1 MPDLSVCR
9 FWTQDYNIGCHQS
22 FQPADLPTDFSFTC
36 FHSCVS
42 LFYKISACQTS
53 PAVQWL
59 RLSLPMQ
66 GAWVWLLVGEW
77 GFHMLWGAAKNLK
90 KKKKK
95 ERKQAYKR
103 LKKQPSLHW
112 AHAFALLPPFLSL
125 SLHTHT
131 HTQSPPI
138 WLCFPEETWLI
149 QHIGCWWF
157 GVGRRWKRE
166 CGERTQ
172 INQNLAW
179 ISDKNVP

>member
-1 MPDLSVCR
+1 M
-9 FWTQDYNIGCHQS
+9 S
-22 FQPADLPTDFSFTC
+22 FQPADLPTDFSLTC

-90 KKKKK
+90 KKRKGKKPTK
-95 ERKQAYKR
+95 G
-103 LKKQPSLHW
+103 LKNTQPSLHW
-112 AHAFALLPPFLSL
+112 AHVFALLPPFPFSL

-131 HTQSPPI
+131 HTRTHARTHAHTHTRTHTHRVSSYLI
-138 WLCFPEETWLI
+138 VFSWGNLTNIAYWLLVVWGGEMETWM
-149 QHIGCWWF
+149 WWENTN
-157 GVGRRWKRE
+157 K
-166 CGERTQ
+166 
-172 INQNLAW
+172 
-179 ISDKNVP
+179 

>member
-1 MPDLSVCR
+1 M
-9 FWTQDYNIGCHQS
+9 S
-22 FQPADLPTDFSFTC
+22 FQPADLPTDFSLTC

-90 KKKKK
+90 KKK
-95 ERKQAYKR
+95 ERKEAYKR
-103 LKKQPSLHW
+103 LKKHSAFPSLSSCFCPV
-112 AHAFALLPPFLSL
+112 ASLPFLSL

-131 HTQSPPI
+131 HTRTHARTHAHTHTRTHTHRVSSYLI
-138 WLCFPEETWLI
+138 VFSWGNLTNIAYWLLVVWGGEMETWM
-149 QHIGCWWF
+149 WWENTN
-157 GVGRRWKRE
+157 K
-166 CGERTQ
+166 
-172 INQNLAW
+172 
-179 ISDKNVP
+179 